1 MSRLTLTLEIINTIV
16 PFGLIWAIIEQNWG
30 MVIGFTAT
38 ILLVQSIGLG
48 SYLKDYR
55 EWR

>member
-1 MSRLTLTLEIINTIV
+1 MSRLPLILEIINTIV
-16 PFGLIWAIIEQNWG
+16 PLGLVWSILEEDWG
-30 MVIGFTAT
+30 MVIAFTCV